1 MQLRKDKLVDVS
13 IHGGDLIASLALA
26 KLMTDKGYT
35 VALFSHDYG
44 YFNYSK
50 LFTTEIGRDAAKCIG
65 LQIGGAKT
73 LKEFAL
79 SLASTI
85 NPAKI
90 SYYGENFRLKDMS
103 DNDCSFTE
111 VSSSNGKPPTDLDD
125 SIYRTIGKPE
135 LSFLRYLPRLVKNQ
149 KVKTRCVVLTTPVST
164 IGGLQV
170 RRFDTFNRFY
180 TNRRD
185 TVLTHSASFQTT
197 DFRES
202 EQMTIELK
210 KYLDEL
216 KSLPE
221 KIECFVAG
229 GR

>member
-1 MQLRKDKLVDVS
+1 MPLRKDKLVDVS
-13 IHGGDLIASLALA
+13 IHGGDFIASLALA

-50 LFTTEIGRDAAKCIG
+50 FFTTEMGRDALKCIG
-65 LQIGGAKT
+65 LKVGGGKT
-73 LKEFAL
+73 LEEFAL

-85 NPAKI
+85 NPDNI
-90 SYYGENFRLKDMS
+90 SYYGENYRLKDMS
-103 DNDCSFTE
+103 NKQSSFID
-111 VSSSNGKPPTDLDD
+111 VSLSNLKPSTDLDEA
-125 SIYRTIGKPE
+125 IYRTIGKPDS
-135 LSFLRYLPRLVKNQ
+135 SFLKYLPRLVKNQ
-149 KVKTRCVVLTTPVST
+149 RVQTRCVVLTTPVSL
-164 IGGLQV
+164 INGLQV

-180 TNRRD
+180 SSRRD

-202 EQMTIELK
+202 EQMSTEIR